1 MSFFSS
7 RLKADSILRGGVW
20 VGAVIFSYLLQCNL
34 RMNGFS
40 SVKMT
45 GEKSATPPWAWDVG
59 FAPSAG
65 EEVPLQ
71 QNHLRV
77 QWDIREYRPERP
89 GRFGG
94 SLGS

>member
-7 RLKADSILRGGVW
+7 RLKADNILRGWG
-20 VGAVIFSYLLQCNL
+20 VIFSYLLQCNL

-45 GEKSATPPWAWDVG
+45 GEKTSTPPWVWDVG

-65 EEVPLQ
+65 DEVLLQ

-77 QWDIREYRPERP
+77 QWDIKEHRPERP
-89 GRFGG
+89 GRF
-94 SLGS
+94 